1 MQGFGLVL
9 SGGGAKGA
17 YQVGAFRALKEYD
30 ITISGVSGTSIGGIN
45 GFAYATMSVE
55 VINKLWDD
63 FTFEDFITPDNNWFD
78 GISDRSGLRGILEE
92 YVYVSRLKSAI
103 PIFNTIC
110 EDEKV
115 PEYRL
120 LNNKSKEEAIDIMLA
135 TSALPVIYSKVS
147 INDKKYMDGGLADN
161 LPVAPLYDNGFR
173 KLLIIGLSAKQ
184 RIDKVQYPAKELI
197 EIYPSKDLGN
207 TLSGTIN
214 FSPQY
219 IQFAKN
225 LGYEDAKR
233 ILAQQLK

>member
-1 MQGFGLVL
+1 
-9 SGGGAKGA
+9 
-17 YQVGAFRALKEYD
+17 
-30 ITISGVSGTSIGGIN
+30 
-45 GFAYATMSVE
+45 MSA
-55 VINKLWDD
+55 
-63 FTFEDFITPDNNWFD
+63 
-78 GISDRSGLRGILEE
+78 G
-92 YVYVSRLKSAI
+92 
-103 PIFNTIC
+103 
-110 EDEKV
+110 
-115 PEYRL
+115 L

-184 RIDKVQYPAKELI
+184 RIDKVQYPTKELI

>member
-1 MQGFGLVL
+1 MQEFGLVL

-17 YQVGAFRALKEYD
+17 YQVGAFRALKEYE

-45 GFAYATMSVE
+45 GFAYATMSVD

-63 FTFEDFITPDNNWFD
+63 FTFEDFFTPDSNWLD
-78 GISDRSGLRGILEE
+78 GISDRSGLRGILDE

-115 PEYRL
+115 PQYKL

-147 INDKKYMDGGLADN
+147 INNKKY
-161 LPVAPLYDNGFR
+161 
-173 KLLIIGLSAKQ
+173 I
-184 RIDKVQYPAKELI
+184 
-197 EIYPSKDLGN
+197 
-207 TLSGTIN
+207 
-214 FSPQY
+214 
-219 IQFAKN
+219 
-225 LGYEDAKR
+225 
-233 ILAQQLK
+233 